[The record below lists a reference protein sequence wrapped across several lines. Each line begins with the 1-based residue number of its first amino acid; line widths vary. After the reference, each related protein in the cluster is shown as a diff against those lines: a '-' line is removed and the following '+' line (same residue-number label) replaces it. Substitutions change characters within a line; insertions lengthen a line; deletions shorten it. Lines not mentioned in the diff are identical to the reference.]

1 EVTRTILGRHSR
13 AAAETYA
20 IYSRDLIV
28 APTRELQGVI
38 NKVPQTETWFVNE
51 KSHIL
56 HVLSNAASGDDFLH
70 RDIPHAAM
78 ASILDSE
85 AQFDLRSNECKV
97 IDQQEFTAWV
107 RTLEPHAT
115 LGGIASLRRLTFES
129 QTQLLALL
137 KEQVT
142 APEAMPRKVPQAER
156 EARLALVQGRLN
168 GVSIEGVME
177 PGHALLDAVVH
188 MVEKNQFKY
197 LSPDR
202 CISRVHELTNQ
213 KTPDRILE
221 IEANKIVVKNQ
232 DEGLEVAAHSSLQIL
247 EALKRRGIALEFGDC
262 MDYNKREKYLQT
274 LFQHLHREPP
284 PGFQRCTVSQLVAAD
299 KEAWKRVIE
308 LNVKPRRAEDGS
320 RPLDTQL
327 LQALTS
333 YEVSFTLI
341 PLPSK
346 PKPEP
351 KRDKGDYQL
360 QDGSKG
366 KGKPLT
372 GPKPLRSEEF
382 PDGLPNLNTLDRIRE
397 TAYPLQ
403 LAYTIAH
410 AFASIAVDRG
420 WSPPG
425 QPLTPPS
432 KVHYAFLRAVVG
444 QQPKASRLPPVL
456 SEYAE
461 VIHRHFNPQTLPIQ
475 PGQLLPSDWQDIPAG
490 SKFLKYTPLRLT
502 GGDGNRNVGE
512 VEAGKVSGAFGV
524 YRSPDVFVKE
534 AEEDQIRQSLPDHAK
549 AILAPKRIAL
559 WTHLLR
565 EYNYPDQGVVDELI
579 GGVRLTGPVPRSAVF
594 EHSFKPALLTEGELQ
609 KGAPA
614 SRAALIHSVRSSG
627 DAFIDAEVYR
637 KTQEEVRLIDDF
649 SCSMVNQTTQVETT
663 PQLHTLDVI
672 AALLLELAK
681 EWVGKTVDL
690 AAAYRQLAISP
701 QSLWASYVATFN
713 PTSRRVEIYQ
723 VLAWPFGASSSV
735 YGFIRVAHSLW
746 WLGCVGLDFVWT
758 SFYDDF
764 VTLARNGEQDLVDRA
779 VKQGDKDQPFGQT
792 FCALGVEISFKSW
805 SKGIAVWQNTKRR
818 IRELVETIDKI
829 LEAGELAQPLALSLR
844 GRMQFAR
851 RQIWGRSSKICLNA
865 ITNHAYGGPS
875 KKLSPE

>member
-1 EVTRTILGRHSR
+1 MSGHTNECDDGITFVASVSGSFQDLCFSERIVLIL
-13 AAAETYA
+13 AYTTAEFFC
-20 IYSRDLIV
+20 ICSKHL
-28 APTRELQGVI
+28 
-38 NKVPQTETWFVNE
+38 VNE
-51 KSHIL
+51 T
-56 HVLSNAASGDDFLH
+56 FLVSLRH

-85 AQFDLRSNECKV
+85 AQFDLRSNECKVPQNIATALKAHDIKTLASLSYCIGQPGQV

-168 GVSIEGVME
+168 GVLIEGVME

-366 KGKPLT
+366 KGKK
-372 GPKPLRSEEF
+372 GPRRFGKGSDPYYK
-382 PDGLPNLNTLDRIRE
+382 GK
-397 TAYPLQ
+397 
-403 LAYTIAH
+403 
-410 AFASIAVDRG
+410 G
-420 WSPPG
+420 K
-425 QPLTPPS
+425 S
-432 KVHYAFLRAVVG
+432 K
-444 QQPKASRLPPVL
+444 
-456 SEYAE
+456 
-461 VIHRHFNPQTLPIQ
+461 
-475 PGQLLPSDWQDIPAG
+475 
-490 SKFLKYTPLRLT
+490 
-502 GGDGNRNVGE
+502 
-512 VEAGKVSGAFGV
+512 
-524 YRSPDVFVKE
+524 
-534 AEEDQIRQSLPDHAK
+534 
-549 AILAPKRIAL
+549 
-559 WTHLLR
+559 
-565 EYNYPDQGVVDELI
+565 
-579 GGVRLTGPVPRSAVF
+579 
-594 EHSFKPALLTEGELQ
+594 
-609 KGAPA
+609 
-614 SRAALIHSVRSSG
+614 
-627 DAFIDAEVYR
+627 
-637 KTQEEVRLIDDF
+637 
-649 SCSMVNQTTQVETT
+649 
-663 PQLHTLDVI
+663 
-672 AALLLELAK
+672 
-681 EWVGKTVDL
+681 
-690 AAAYRQLAISP
+690 
-701 QSLWASYVATFN
+701 
-713 PTSRRVEIYQ
+713 
-723 VLAWPFGASSSV
+723 
-735 YGFIRVAHSLW
+735 
-746 WLGCVGLDFVWT
+746 
-758 SFYDDF
+758 
-764 VTLARNGEQDLVDRA
+764 
-779 VKQGDKDQPFGQT
+779 
-792 FCALGVEISFKSW
+792 
-805 SKGIAVWQNTKRR
+805 
-818 IRELVETIDKI
+818 
-829 LEAGELAQPLALSLR
+829 
-844 GRMQFAR
+844 
-851 RQIWGRSSKICLNA
+851 
-865 ITNHAYGGPS
+865 
-875 KKLSPE
+875 